1 MTPTKHIPLVL
12 FIIIFALSFN
22 SIFAQADK
30 QDATVKD
37 EEEEVYKLRR
47 LRMVER
53 DIKGK
58 GKGVKDKK
66 VLEAM
71 RTVKRHEFVPPE
83 EHIQKAGMPAYRWLQ
98 QAYADHPLPIGFKQ
112 TISQP
117 YIVAFMTEMLKP
129 KKEHKVLEIGTGS
142 GYQAAVLAEI
152 VDKVYTIEIIE
163 KLGKQAKERLK
174 RLKYE
179 NIEVKIGDGYYGW
192 EEHAPFDSIIVTA
205 AAEHIPPPLIK
216 QLKKGGRMCIPVGSP
231 FFVQNLMLLEKR
243 EDGEV
248 RTKRILP
255 VRFVPLVSA
264 KKKD

>member
-1 MTPTKHIPLVL
+1 MASKKRIPLVL
-12 FIIIFALSFN
+12 FVIISTIFLKL
-22 SIFAQADK
+22 IFAQADK
-30 QDATVKD
+30 RSVTVKD
-37 EEEEVYKLRR
+37 EEGAYKRER
-47 LRMVER
+47 LWMVKSQIKRR
-53 DIKGK
+53 DIK
-58 GKGVKDKK
+58 DEK

-71 RTVKRHEFVPPE
+71 RKVKRHEFAPPDE
-83 EHIQKAGMPAYRWLQ
+83 QVRKAGMSAGRWLE
-98 QAYADHPLPIGFKQ
+98 QAYADHPLPIGFRQ

-129 KKEHKVLEIGTGS
+129 QKEHKVLEIGTGS

-163 KLGKQAKERLK
+163 ELGKQAKERLK
-174 RLKYE
+174 RLEYK
-179 NIEVKIGDGYYGW
+179 NIDVKIGDGYYGW

-231 FFVQNLMLLEKR
+231 FFVQNLMFVEKT
-243 EDGEV
+243 EDGKI

-255 VRFVPLVSA
+255 VRFVPLVRA
-264 KKKD
+264 EKK